1 MCLINLEGE
10 NPDQT
15 TGIQIVQK
23 ALEEPLRQIVNNAGI
38 EGSVVLQKVR
48 EGKDDY
54 GFNAATEVYE
64 NLVKSGVIDP
74 TKVART
80 ALENAA
86 SVLHCLLQ
94 PKQLYLRRKRKNNQC
109 LQCRAA
115 EWVIWAECINRRVLI
130 DGIDISEKPIEAKR
144 LIGYIPDQP
153 FLYEKFTG
161 REFLYFCG
169 GLYKIDKNT
178 LKKKIDYTIEQLKI
192 DQWVDK
198 RTEEYSQGMKQR
210 IAIASGLLHDPKL
223 LVVDEPMVGLD
234 PQSALVV
241 KNVLKQ
247 KAADGIAI
255 FMSTHS
261 LNVAEEIC
269 SRIGII
275 KDGAMIFEDK
285 KEVVEKIRGTDHQ
298 NLESLFL
305 ELTK

>member
-1 MCLINLEGE
+1 MLKLVNLTKKFG
-10 NPDQT
+10 NF
-15 TGIQIVQK
+15 I
-23 ALEEPLRQIVNNAGI
+23 AVNNVNITISEGDFFGFLGQNGAGKTTTI
-38 EGSVVLQKVR
+38 KMITGL
-48 EGKDDY
+48 Y
-54 GFNAATEVYE
+54 A
-64 NLVKSGVIDP
+64 P
-74 TKVART
+74 TDG
-80 ALENAA
+80 
-86 SVLHCLLQ
+86 
-94 PKQLYLRRKRKNNQC
+94 
-109 LQCRAA
+109 
-115 EWVIWAECINRRVLI
+115 RVLI